1 VTWVEFRDLVFG
13 LLQKA
18 ESRLWRA
25 TRPDDEPTQQGE

>member
-1 VTWVEFRDLVFG
+1 MWAEFRDLIYG

-25 TRPDDEPTQQGE
+25 TRPDDETPQQ